1 MKTKPL
7 SIIIFMLFI
16 FSAVIS
22 ANEDVKTVKSKL
34 NEATVFLRG
43 AELTHT
49 ASTSLV
55 QGYNEIK
62 IDKLSPNIDK
72 NSLKIKASN
81 GVVISAFE
89 FSVDEVPTKKPNE
102 SRVKILKDS
111 IEMIT
116 EKLDKLNAEM
126 KIDGE
131 LIQLMKKGIDRNV
144 ADTISIADLM
154 KVMEYYQNK
163 SSEIETRQIDN
174 KNKKKK
180 FEALVSDMNQRLM
193 KETIFE
199 YEKSGVLRISCT
211 APAINNCTFSVSY
224 FTSSAQWTP
233 YYDINILSTDK
244 PVKIVSKAKV
254 RQTTTVD
261 WSKVKLTLSTATPSH
276 GRTAPLFSTWF
287 LQYAVQQMKEYNRTV
302 QNSYSY
308 DAREEINEDVSDI
321 QESKIVIRGQSSV
334 NQSNKPLIIVDGN
347 PVDENYLQSLD
358 PSMIQNVEVLKDTD
372 ATTIYGSRGASGV
385 VVVTLKSNM
394 DDFITTDENDLN
406 LTFNIALPYTIPGDG
421 KEQNIEL
428 QTKETTADYKYYCAP
443 KLDRE
448 TYLLAEIPNWQNLNM
463 LSGKANITYDGTYI
477 GETYINTASTHENLS
492 LTLGTD
498 KRVQVKR
505 ELLKDFSS
513 KKTFGKDIKQV
524 FTYRMTVKNNQNKP
538 VKMVLKDQYPKS
550 TTKDIQ
556 VELLRDETTGTTFH
570 NEAVGV
576 LSWEEKLNP
585 GETKIY
591 QISYSVKYPEGR
603 NINL

>member
-1 MKTKPL
+1 MKTKTL
-7 SIIIFMLFI
+7 SITVFIFFI
-16 FSAVIS
+16 FSAVIAS
-22 ANEDVKTVKSKL
+22 DEDVKTVKSKL

-49 ASTSLV
+49 ASTSLA

-72 NSLKIKASN
+72 NSLKIKANN

-89 FSVDEVPTKKPNE
+89 FSVDEVPIKKPNE

-174 KNKKKK
+174 KKKKK
-180 FEALVSDMNQRLM
+180 KYDALISEINKKLT
-193 KETIFE
+193 KETIFQ
-199 YEKSGVLRISCT
+199 YEKSGVLRISCN
-211 APAINNCTFSVSY
+211 APAITNCTFSVSY

-233 YYDINILSTDK
+233 YYDINIISTDK

-276 GRTAPLFSTWF
+276 GKTAPLFSTWF

-308 DAREEINEDVSDI
+308 DERSETEAKSDV
-321 QESKIVIRGQSSV
+321 QEIVITGYGSPV
-334 NQSNKPLIIVDGN
+334 NPPSPLYVVDGN
-347 PVDENYLQSLD
+347 PVDESYLKSLD
-358 PSMIQNVEVLKDTD
+358 PSMIQNIEVLKDTE
-372 ATTIYGSRGASGV
+372 ATAIYGSRGASGV

-394 DDFITTDENDLN
+394 DDFITTEENDMN
-406 LTFNIALPYTIPGDG
+406 LSFNIALPYTIPGDG

-448 TYLLAEIPNWQNLNM
+448 TYLLAEISNWQNLNL